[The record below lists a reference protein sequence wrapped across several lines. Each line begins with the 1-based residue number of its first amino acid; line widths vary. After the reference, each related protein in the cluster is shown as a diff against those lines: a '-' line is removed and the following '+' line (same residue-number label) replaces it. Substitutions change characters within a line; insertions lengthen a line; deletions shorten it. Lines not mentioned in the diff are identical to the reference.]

1 MVEDGVAAVQKAL
14 TEPFDLILMDIQ
26 MPNRN
31 GYEATRTLRNEG
43 VKIPIVA
50 LTAYA
55 MKGDDK
61 KCLDAG
67 CDAYLTKPIK
77 RTGLL
82 EILQRFLGPAD
93 DQFVWESM
101 TQVQNQV
108 EECNRLCDQA
118 LHSAE
123 SDEEIESED
132 PSSSDHPST
141 DSAEE

>member
-1 MVEDGVAAVQKAL
+1 MQVVQKAL
-14 TEPFDLILMDIQ
+14 IEPFDLILMDIQ

-31 GYEATRTLRNEG
+31 GYEATRILRKEG
-43 VKIPIVA
+43 VKSPIVA

-67 CDAYLTKPIK
+67 CDAYLTKPVK

-101 TQVQNQV
+101 TRIQNQV
-108 EECNRLCDQA
+108 EECNRLCDDA
-118 LHSAE
+118 LRPIE
-123 SDEEIESED
+123 SDDDTESED
-132 PSSSDHPST
+132 PSSSDRPNT